1 MNLKKSGK
9 PFFGSLAYFAILGL
23 IFSSIP
29 FLYYFRFIHPKLTG
43 KDKMTLL
50 ETETKKQIKSL
61 GLLLEKSDSKEFY
74 RQISDLL
81 TKYVSVATDIS
92 PIEISKVTLINK
104 LSEAGIPNDK
114 TREYSE
120 LIKKCEEALYS
131 TDNKTD
137 KTDLLN
143 SSIKMLTYL
152 QNELK
157 KKSQMSFKRH

>member
-1 MNLKKSGK
+1 
-9 PFFGSLAYFAILGL
+9 
-23 IFSSIP
+23 
-29 FLYYFRFIHPKLTG
+29 
-43 KDKMTLL
+43 
-50 ETETKKQIKSL
+50 
-61 GLLLEKSDSKEFY
+61 
-74 RQISDLL
+74 
-81 TKYVSVATDIS
+81 VSVATDIS